1 MISPED
7 LYNMQ
12 IAFYGGDKTKAWQS
26 LNNVTQSKIKHLKPK
41 PKKNANKKRY
51 ISQCWTITESN
62 KHLLQDIELRCFRR
76 YDIDH
81 IVPISY
87 GYKHN
92 IPPSLIGSIDNLRI
106 IPNKD
111 NLKKG
116 TRITDESIALLEK
129 WGFNQI

>member
-7 LYNMQ
+7 LYIEQ
-12 IAFYGGDKTKAWQS
+12 IAFYGGDEIKAWQS
-26 LNNVTQSKIKHLKPK
+26 LSKVTQCKIKHLKPK
-41 PKKNANKKRY
+41 PKKNTCKKRY
-51 ISQCWTITESN
+51 ISQCWTMTESN
-62 KHLLQDIELRCFRR
+62 KHLLQDIELRCFKK

-92 IPPSLIGSIDNLRI
+92 ISPSLIGSIDNLRI